1 VLKRHPARRGDGGFT
16 LIELLISIAILGVI
30 TLPIG
35 NLIINYLQ
43 STSQTTARL
52 SESHDAQIAAAY
64 FAQDVASIGSR
75 SGTFVT
81 AQAPFPLERSVNNTT
96 YPCTRSGTTEVIS
109 FVWDEYDDA
118 SGVGQLIRVAYVTA
132 TVGTEHQLI
141 RLHCSGSSTP
151 DTAAVMAH
159 DVDPGATPTAT
170 CSTTCTAAPAVPLT
184 ITLNLTILDPTNTSP
199 ALQLALVGTRRQ
211 T

>member
-1 VLKRHPARRGDGGFT
+1 VLKRPPVRRADGGFT
-16 LIELLISIAILGVI
+16 LIELLISIAILGII

-52 SESHDAQIAAAY
+52 SESHDAQTAAAY

-81 AQAPFPLERSVNNTT
+81 AQAPFPLEWSVNNPT
-96 YPCTRSGTTEVIS
+96 YPCTRSGTTQVIS

-118 SGVGQLIRVAYVTA
+118 SGTGQLIRVAYVTA

-151 DTAAVMAH
+151 DAAAVMAH
-159 DVDPGATPTAT
+159 DVDPGTTPTAT
-170 CSTTCTAAPAVPLT
+170 CSSTCTAFPAVPLT
-184 ITLNLTILDPTNTSP
+184 ITLTMSILDPTNTGP
-199 ALQLALVGTRRQ
+199 ALPLTLVGTRRQ